1 MREPVWVLD
10 EVVESVHSMLLAEH
24 GGGSG
29 IRDKNLLD
37 SALARAK
44 QKFGYD
50 SDVSIFDLAAAYSF
64 GIAKNHPFVDGNKRT
79 AFTIGTL
86 FLEINGFKL
95 NATEVDAA
103 ITFENLASDI
113 LNENE
118 LSSWFKKYCKKS
130 STELCGPPVGVP
142 QQRFN

>member
-10 EVVESVHSMLLAEH
+10 EIVESVHSMLLAEH

-29 IRDKNLLD
+29 IRDKALLD
-37 SALARAK
+37 SAIARAK
-44 QKFGYD
+44 QKFSYD

-79 AFTIGTL
+79 DFTIGTL

-95 NATEVDAA
+95 NATEVDATV
-103 ITFENLASDI
+103 TFENLATDI
-113 LNENE
+113 INENE
-118 LSSWFKKYCKKS
+118 LSSWFKKCCIK
-130 STELCGPPVGVP
+130 V
-142 QQRFN
+142 

>member
-1 MREPVWVLD
+1 MNEPIWVLD
-10 EVVESVHSMLLAEH
+10 EIVESIHSILLAEH

-29 IRDKNLLD
+29 IRDKSLLD

-44 QKFGYD
+44 QKFSYD
-50 SDVSIFDLAAAYSF
+50 SSVSIFDLAAAYSF

-95 NATEVDAA
+95 NATEVDATIA
-103 ITFENLASDI
+103 FENLASDV
-113 LNENE
+113 LKENE
-118 LSSWFKKYCKKS
+118 LSLWFEEHCINIS
-130 STELCGPPVGVP
+130 
-142 QQRFN
+142 